1 MKIEKSLT
9 DQPRV
14 AGRDGTRRVECA
26 CGAHL
31 RTFSLPFGTER
42 GTFRA
47 RCRECH
53 AQWAIPLRTV
63 LAGADPARASTLQL
77 SNPTNGA
84 G

>member
-1 MKIEKSLT
+1 VTIEKSLH

-14 AGRDGTRRVECA
+14 VDCDGTRRVECA

-53 AQWAIPLRTV
+53 VQWAIPLRTV

-77 SNPTNGA
+77 SHHTNGA